1 MARILLSA
9 PHNRPW
15 SVGQY
20 LLKALRDLGHETE
33 VFDYR
38 NAVDLPAE
46 LEHHVQAHEPEIHIL
61 FNGEKFR
68 PADIEWLKARG
79 IYTILWNH
87 DVHESLPEW
96 LIALARVHDFY
107 FNIARGMIPRYRE
120 LGIENCAWLS
130 EGFDPSFFQYESI
143 SPEERRAYDTDAVLV
158 GNISN
163 NPSYRI
169 RRDMLAHLHRGGIR
183 IQWWGTRIPH
193 KWRNVTFFFTKVA
206 RSWGGEYIWNE
217 KYAKVVACSKIF
229 VAREINPEVEASV
242 SNRIYAALGNG
253 AFYLSWYNPGME
265 DIFEIDR
272 EIVVFRDLDEM
283 VDKARYYLEHED
295 ERLAIVKAG
304 QARVLRDY
312 SWRQR
317 FEEMFQVVRSRSEV
331 TV

>member
-20 LLKALRDLGHETE
+20 LLKALRDLGHDTE
-33 VFDYR
+33 VFDFR

-46 LEHHVQAHEPEIHIL
+46 LAQHVERHSPEIHIL
-61 FNGEKFR
+61 FNGEKFA
-68 PADIEWLKARG
+68 PSDIAWLKARG
-79 IYTILWNH
+79 VYTILWNH
-87 DVHESLPEW
+87 DVHKNLPEW
-96 LIALARVHDFY
+96 LVELARAHDFY
-107 FNIARGMIPRYRE
+107 FNIARGMIPRYQER
-120 LGIENCAWLS
+120 GIEHCAWLS
-130 EGFDPSFFQYESI
+130 EGFDPSFFQVDEI
-143 SPEERRAYDTDAVLV
+143 SERERRLYDTDAVLI

-169 RRDMLAHLHRGGIR
+169 RRDMLARLRQGGLR

-193 KWRNVTFFFTKVA
+193 KWRNLMFFLTPVA
-206 RSWGGEYIWNE
+206 RAWGGEYIWNE
-217 KYAKVVACSKIF
+217 TYAKVVSCAKIF
-229 VAREINPEVEASV
+229 VAREINPEVEGSV
-242 SNRIYAALGNG
+242 SNRIYAACGNG

-265 DIFEIDR
+265 DLFEIDR
-272 EIVVFRDLDEM
+272 EIVVFNDLDEM

-295 ERLAIVKAG
+295 ERRAIAAAG

-312 SWRQR
+312 SWSQR
-317 FEEMFQVVRSRSEV
+317 FEQMFDIVRSSTGA